1 MAIKVAIAGGTAL
14 QLGKAIVS
22 AMQDY
27 TDQLEAIVLTRPSS
41 KIPEWLEKL
50 NVEVRRV
57 DYMSE
62 DCLVKALQDVHT
74 VSRAWNLS
82 IMR

>member
-1 MAIKVAIAGGTAL
+1 MAIKIVIAGGTAP
-14 QLGKAIVS
+14 QLGKAIVT

>member
-1 MAIKVAIAGGTAL
+1 MAIKVAIAGGTAP
-14 QLGKAIVS
+14 QLGKAIVT

-62 DCLVKALQDVHT
+62 DSLVKALQDVHT
-74 VSRAWNLS
+74 VRQAWNLLV
-82 IMR
+82 MR

>member
-1 MAIKVAIAGGTAL
+1 MAIKVGIAGGTAP
-14 QLGKAIVS
+14 QLGKAIVT

-57 DYMSE
+57 DYMSK
-62 DCLVKALQDVHT
+62 DSLVKVLQDVHT
-74 VSRAWNLS
+74 VRQAWNLLV
-82 IMR
+82 MR